1 MARPKSLT
9 KGFQNL
15 TSHSRADA
23 VYLFSRAARIH
34 KKLSTWPR
42 SSHRAECGHMLGSFS
57 VQAAREKRYTPSE
70 TCQRILAQAGAR
82 RKVDLVSARAK
93 AFDTGAVQDA

>member
-1 MARPKSLT
+1 
-9 KGFQNL
+9 
-15 TSHSRADA
+15 
-23 VYLFSRAARIH
+23 
-34 KKLSTWPR
+34 
-42 SSHRAECGHMLGSFS
+42 MLGSFS